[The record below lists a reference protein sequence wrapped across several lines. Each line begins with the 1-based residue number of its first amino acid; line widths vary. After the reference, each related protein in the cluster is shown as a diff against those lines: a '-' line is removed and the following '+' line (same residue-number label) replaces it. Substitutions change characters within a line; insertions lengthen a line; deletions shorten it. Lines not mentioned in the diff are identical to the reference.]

1 MRRYETVCI
10 VNPSLSPEEA
20 QPLFD
25 KLTDLIAAHQGLMVK
40 LDDWGH
46 KRLAYVIK
54 KQTRGYYILLNYCG
68 NGSLVKELE
77 RNMRLDDRVLK
88 YMTVC
93 VAKEVDEEAIKSEIE
108 AAEEAAKVKES
119 TAEPKESSAEP
130 VEEAIKTEIEAAEE
144 AAKVKE
150 STAEPKE
157 SSAEPVEEAEASE
170 AQEQAP
176 PGETLEPTPGEAE
189 ALDNAALSTEKEEE
203 LTDGKV

>member
-10 VNPSLSPEEA
+10 ANPSLSPEEA

-46 KRLAYVIK
+46 KRLAYEIK
-54 KQTRGYYILLNYCG
+54 KQTRGYYILLDYCG

-93 VAKEVDEEAIKSEIE
+93 VAKEVDEEAM
-108 AAEEAAKVKES
+108 
-119 TAEPKESSAEP
+119 
-130 VEEAIKTEIEAAEE
+130 KTEIEAAEE

-150 STAEPKE
+150 STAEPEE

-170 AQEQAP
+170 AQEQGP

-203 LTDGKV
+203 LTDGRV

>member
-25 KLTDLIAAHQGLMVK
+25 KLTDLIAAQQGLMVK

-46 KRLAYVIK
+46 KRLAYEIK
-54 KQTRGYYILLNYCG
+54 KQTRGYYILLDYCG

-93 VAKEVDEEAIKSEIE
+93 VAKEVDEEAIKAEIE
-108 AAEEAAKVKES
+108 AAEAAAKVKES
-119 TAEPKESSAEP
+119 TP
-130 VEEAIKTEIEAAEE
+130 
-144 AAKVKE
+144 
-150 STAEPKE
+150 
-157 SSAEPVEEAEASE
+157 EPVEEAEASE
-170 AQEQAP
+170 AHEQAP
-176 PGETLEPTPGEAE
+176 PGKTLEPTTPSEAE
-189 ALDNAALSTEKEEE
+189 GLDNAALSAEKEE
-203 LTDGKV
+203 LTDGQV